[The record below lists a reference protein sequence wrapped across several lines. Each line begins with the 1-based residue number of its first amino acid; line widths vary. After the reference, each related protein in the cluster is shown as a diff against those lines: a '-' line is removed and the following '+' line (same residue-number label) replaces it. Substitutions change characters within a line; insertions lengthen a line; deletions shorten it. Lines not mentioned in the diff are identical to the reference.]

1 MIQSYRLTNE
11 PEGTGLSC
19 TPEGLSLA
27 GVPLLRKTQAGFAL
41 RPAPE
46 IASLIKAAYGAD
58 GAPTRLESGLDVIA
72 RALNEGDLARAAI
85 AAVQTRTRELS
96 AEAAARLAKADA
108 VLAKSDAGA
117 SFDPEEP
124 RDWHG
129 RWTKIGDGGPASRA
143 KPDDEKPH
151 GREDLEDYLAHA
163 ASDDHEED
171 DESRAPSSFYQE
183 LEQKYDW
190 QGPVDFAKQV
200 IQFGDRLG
208 RQGKNFS
215 RDEKERAL
223 AEYSFLQDRLNFWLG
238 YDYKPPLA
246 QENLHSAALTL
257 FQGAI
262 NGGIVGA
269 GQIPASMLDVA
280 VGAMAYDNLPQRAP
294 RSPPRVPSLDEMVA
308 REGIE
313 APREIKGLSGTAY
326 DSDVA
331 LTRPQGIKEQ
341 GHSFE
346 VYIARERSDLELL
359 PRNSKTFDLFGSTT
373 GEAVSAKTVSTLSVG
388 YIKRPERLY
397 WLLKRYIDSAA
408 DYEPRPSI
416 DLDPQKI
423 KSKTLHVAISEHT
436 SPMQLRYLRRAKR
449 YGLERG
455 VSVEITDI
463 RE

>member
-1 MIQSYRLTNE
+1 
-11 PEGTGLSC
+11 
-19 TPEGLSLA
+19 
-27 GVPLLRKTQAGFAL
+27 
-41 RPAPE
+41 
-46 IASLIKAAYGAD
+46 
-58 GAPTRLESGLDVIA
+58 
-72 RALNEGDLARAAI
+72 
-85 AAVQTRTRELS
+85 
-96 AEAAARLAKADA
+96 
-108 VLAKSDAGA
+108 
-117 SFDPEEP
+117 
-124 RDWHG
+124 
-129 RWTKIGDGGPASRA
+129 
-143 KPDDEKPH
+143 
-151 GREDLEDYLAHA
+151 
-163 ASDDHEED
+163 
-171 DESRAPSSFYQE
+171 
-183 LEQKYDW
+183 
-190 QGPVDFAKQV
+190 
-200 IQFGDRLG
+200 
-208 RQGKNFS
+208 
-215 RDEKERAL
+215 
-223 AEYSFLQDRLNFWLG
+223 
-238 YDYKPPLA
+238 
-246 QENLHSAALTL
+246 
-257 FQGAI
+257 
-262 NGGIVGA
+262 
-269 GQIPASMLDVA
+269 
-280 VGAMAYDNLPQRAP
+280 
-294 RSPPRVPSLDEMVA
+294 MVA

-449 YGLERG
+449 YGVERG
-455 VSVEITDI
+455 VSVEITEI